1 MSPWPVDPAREQDFR
16 DLVNATEGALHRY
29 LVRRCPPDDV
39 DDALAE
45 VLLVLW
51 RRLDD
56 LPREEPLPWCYGVA
70 RGVLANQRRS
80 ERRRAA
86 LFTRVVA
93 LDPPRAVTPAPDD
106 DDASSAVTEAMTCLR
121 GADRELL
128 RLWAWEQLGP
138 AEIATVLGTSAN
150 AAAIRLHRAKG
161 RLRKVLALKGLRS
174 VRTETVQGE
183 EAGR

>member
-1 MSPWPVDPAREQDFR
+1 MSPLPVDPAREQEFR
-16 DLVNATEGALHRY
+16 DLVGTTHGALHRY
-29 LVRRCPPDDV
+29 LVRRCPPGDV

-51 RRLDD
+51 RRFDD
-56 LPREEPLPWCYGVA
+56 VPAEEPLPWCYGVA

-80 ERRRAA
+80 ERRRTA
-86 LFTRVVA
+86 LVARVVA
-93 LDPPRAVTPAPDD
+93 LDPPRPATPPSDD
-106 DDASSAVTEAMTCLR
+106 DHPSSAVTEAMSCLR
-121 GADRELL
+121 ATDQELL
-128 RLWAWEQLGP
+128 RLWAWEELGP

-161 RLRKVLALKGLRS
+161 RLRTALAMKGLRS
-174 VRTETVQGE
+174 VRTGTVHGE